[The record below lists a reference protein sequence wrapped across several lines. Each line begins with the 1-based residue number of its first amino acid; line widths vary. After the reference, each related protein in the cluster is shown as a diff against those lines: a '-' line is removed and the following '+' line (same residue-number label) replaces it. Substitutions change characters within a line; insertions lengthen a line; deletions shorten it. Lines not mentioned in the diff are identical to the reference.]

1 LFGAHLPPLPLDIR
15 LWEEGLANS
24 FKALLMCNGVDQAL
38 LCHHT
43 SQSLC
48 RFLTLA
54 SYGFAFGTGGD
65 NRAQWLAGMANE

>member
-1 LFGAHLPPLPLDIR
+1 LKPSRSPPLPLDIR

-24 FKALLMCNGVDQAL
+24 IKGLFTSNAVDVVA
-38 LCHHT
+38 
-43 SQSLC
+43 QSLC

-65 NRAQWLAGMANE
+65 DMTDNYMRQWLAGMANE